1 VAIEMAKGSATM
13 SINSGTP
20 VPIFN
25 TLIRNTDR

>member
-1 VAIEMAKGSATM
+1 VAIDGEGIGDM

-20 VPIFN
+20 VPTFN